1 MLCIEHA
8 NVMDDI
14 RVLAPGKQHQL
25 DLSLWAEPFAV

>member
-14 RVLAPGKQHQL
+14 RVLAAGEQHQL
-25 DLSLWAEPFAV
+25 NLSLWAELLAN